1 MRALARETRDPDAPA
16 NDRVVAQ
23 DSGNRLEGRS
33 LDLSPSNVVAYLVE
47 RGVVPPSSAAALVV
61 NPSVRRNRNF
71 KILRP
76 NHPGYFVKQA
86 KEEDGDKTLRREA
99 LCYWRAHDDPQL
111 AKLARLMPRFVDY
124 DAERRVLIV
133 ELVGEAE
140 TLYQH
145 FLRDRAFTPEIGE
158 LLADGLS
165 VYQSELGRRL
175 RGEVDDETFPGKLP
189 WLFTATDEPEWF
201 RGWFGE
207 AGANL
212 LSWFCK
218 HDDFKATVHR
228 VAGRW
233 RRDTLIHGDL
243 KWDNCLLAHDR
254 DGRQSLRLVDWEL
267 ADVGD
272 ARWDIGG
279 VIQAFLVSWSSW
291 SAYGVVL
298 GAVQPAIQ
306 GFWRRT
312 VEARKIPRDQ
322 VATLLEQCIECAGLR
337 MAQSAL
343 EQVYGSVEIQASAL
357 ETARLAIRMIESP
370 SAAIAEQL
378 GLLNH
383 EIWSPPHTPVAD
395 SQRYA
400 AAP

>member
-1 MRALARETRDPDAPA
+1 MRALARDPQGPDDPA
-16 NDRVVAQ
+16 NDRGAPQ
-23 DSGNRLEGRS
+23 DPGMHPQGTS
-33 LDLSPSNVVAYLVE
+33 LALSASNIVAYLVE
-47 RGVVPPSSAAALVV
+47 RGVVPPKSAAALVV

-71 KILRP
+71 KILRA

-111 AKLARLMPRFVDY
+111 AALARLMPRFVDY
-124 DAERRVLIV
+124 DAERRVLVV
-133 ELVGEAE
+133 ELAGEAE

-158 LLADGLS
+158 LLADGLA

-207 AGANL
+207 AGAKL

-218 HDDFKATVHR
+218 HDDFKATVRR

-233 RRDTLIHGDL
+233 RRDTLVHGDL
-243 KWDNCLLAHDR
+243 KWDNCLLVRDR
-254 DGRQSLRLVDWEL
+254 DNRQSLRLVDWEL

-298 GAVQPAIQ
+298 DAVRPAIQ
-306 GFWRRT
+306 GFWKRT
-312 VEARKIPRDQ
+312 VDARSIPRDQ
-322 VATLLEQCIECAGLR
+322 VATLLGQCIECAGLR

-343 EQVYGSVEIQASAL
+343 EQVYGSVELHASAL
-357 ETARLAIRMIESP
+357 ETARLAIRMIEAP
-370 SAAIAEQL
+370 STAIAEQL
-378 GLLNH
+378 GLLDNAT
-383 EIWSPPHTPVAD
+383 WSPPPSPVANA
-395 SQRYA
+395 QRYA
-400 AAP
+400 ATP

>member
-1 MRALARETRDPDAPA
+1 MRALARDPRDPDIPA
-16 NDRVVAQ
+16 NEGVAGHGP
-23 DSGNRLEGRS
+23 GNDPKGS
-33 LDLSPSNVVAYLVE
+33 TTDLSPANVVTYLVE
-47 RGVVPPSSAAALVV
+47 RGIVPPSSAAALVV

-76 NHPGYFVKQA
+76 GHPGYFVKQA

-99 LCYWRAHDDPQL
+99 LCYWRADDDPQL

-124 DAERRVLIV
+124 DAERRVLVV

-212 LSWFCK
+212 LGWFCK
-218 HDDFKATVHR
+218 HDDFRATVHR

-243 KWDNCLLAHDR
+243 KWDNCLLARDR
-254 DGRQSLRLVDWEL
+254 DGGQSLRLVDWEL

-291 SAYGVVL
+291 SAYGVVID
-298 GAVQPAIQ
+298 AVRPAIR

-312 VEARKIPRDQ
+312 IETRRIPRDQ
-322 VATLLEQCIECAGLR
+322 VATLLDQCIECAGLR
-337 MAQSAL
+337 MAQNAL
-343 EQVYGSVEIQASAL
+343 EQVYGSAKIQASAF

-378 GLLNH
+378 DLDSST
-383 EIWSPPHTPVAD
+383 IWSPPQAPVAD
-395 SQRYA
+395 PQHYI